1 MKHIKIYEQFNL
13 DDFSDEELFGNDDN
27 YFPKENIEKYYYDY
41 KELFNHTKYDEEY
54 GYTNYELWTEVGQ
67 LTLKYNLTRDDVKWI
82 LDNKNTRFDSD
93 KFLEDTYLHWDD

>member
-41 KELFNHTKYDEEY
+41 KELFENEWNQIVGDKIISTKSSV
-54 GYTNYELWTEVGQ
+54 L
-67 LTLKYNLTRDDVKWI
+67 
-82 LDNKNTRFDSD
+82 NKIKVYVDSITFYF
-93 KFLEDTYLHWDD
+93 K